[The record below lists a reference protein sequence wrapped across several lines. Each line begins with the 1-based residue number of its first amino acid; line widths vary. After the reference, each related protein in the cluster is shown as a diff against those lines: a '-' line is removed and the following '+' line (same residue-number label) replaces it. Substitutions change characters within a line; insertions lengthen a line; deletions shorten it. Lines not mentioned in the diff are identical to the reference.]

1 MSDINKLIEN
11 PDAVKKNFEYEE
23 QMKKIR
29 EEVAKKFIEYRKTL
43 TYMATDAPLGILCL
57 APVIENALLA
67 HGCLRIYDLFDC
79 DFTKVKGL
87 GIRRIGDLTAS
98 LDKFFSML

>member
-1 MSDINKLIEN
+1 MSDFDKLIEN
-11 PDAVKKNFEYEE
+11 PDAVKKNIEYEN

-29 EEVAKKFIEYRKTL
+29 EEVAKKFAEYRTTL
-43 TYMATDAPLGILCL
+43 HYMAADAPIAILCL
-57 APVIENALLA
+57 APVIENALAA
-67 HGCLRIYDLFDC
+67 HGCLRIYDLFNV

-87 GIRRIGDLTAS
+87 GVARIGDLTTG